1 MDIHSDRNLKIL
13 LTTITLCIFLLI
25 GLVPDIFGHGLGGEV
40 LPPVTIGD
48 KDATLSIG
56 ISPSVYD
63 ENNSETN
70 ISLKLYHSD
79 SFAIIE
85 HVTYEFELKKNGKQ
99 IFKDIFHDEL
109 GYLNIKVLNDNSD
122 EITIQGYKE
131 PLSGGWMN
139 KDFEPIIVRGPVFT
153 SGGLYDYTVRILTID
168 SDSNVLT
175 DEIKLEGA
183 ISIAENNSFKVNDFL
198 NEKQT
203 IQLISYFDQ
212 INNFTFESNTIK
224 FSMPFD
230 WNQDLEQL
238 SVVHEEIRIP
248 NTFGDF
254 LSTTYTSVVN
264 DISLPSD
271 AVTIDDY
278 SFEDRTIHIVLNQ
291 KLIKEIR
298 DKAIIDSDFTMN
310 FELKP
315 SQQVTF
321 PLEFATPDLRY
332 KVYLSWEPEI
342 IHASEETTFLISF
355 EELFSDKSQKIVEY
369 DLSLI
374 QKNSEIYSKHL
385 VGNVNSANPNSHKI
399 TFDNNQSGTA
409 NFVFSNIN
417 GHSLSKGNFIIV
429 IEPSNQA
436 QSDSMAIP
444 SWIKNNAGWWSEGTI
459 DDDSFISGIQFL
471 IKEGI
476 LQIPNTTQSSES
488 KSSEIPF
495 WIKNNAGWW
504 SEGTIDDDS
513 FISGIQFL
521 IKEGIIQ
528 I

>member
-1 MDIHSDRNLKIL
+1 MKIL
-13 LTTITLCIFLLI
+13 LTAITLCIFFSI
-25 GLVPDIFGHGLGGEV
+25 TLVPDIFGHGLGGEV

-56 ISPSVYD
+56 ISPSIYD
-63 ENNSETN
+63 ENEPESN
-70 ISLKLYHSD
+70 ISLKLYHSE

-109 GYLNIKVLNDNSD
+109 GYLNIKVITDDSD
-122 EITIQGYKE
+122 KITIEGNKE
-131 PLSGGWMN
+131 PLSDGWIN
-139 KDFEPIIVRGPVFT
+139 RDFEPIIVRGPVFT
-153 SGGLYDYTVRILTID
+153 SGGLYDYTVKILTID

-183 ISIAENNSFKVNDFL
+183 ISLAENNSFTIND
-198 NEKQT
+198 EQT

-212 INNFTFESNTIK
+212 IQNFSFESNTIK

-248 NTFGDF
+248 NTLDGF
-254 LSTTYTSVVN
+254 LSTTYTSLVN
-264 DISLPSD
+264 DIELPAD

-291 KLIKEIR
+291 KLIKEIHNN
-298 DKAIIDSDFTMN
+298 AIADSDSIMN

-321 PLEFATPDLRY
+321 PLEFTTPDLRY
-332 KVYLSWEPEI
+332 KVFLSWEPEI
-342 IHASEETTFLISF
+342 IHTSEEVTFFVSF
-355 EELFSDKSQKIVEY
+355 EELFSDKAQKVVEY
-369 DLSLI
+369 DLKI
-374 QKNSEIYSKHL
+374 VQKDSEIYSKHL
-385 VGNVNSANPNSHKI
+385 IGNVNSANPNSYKI
-399 TFDNNQSGTA
+399 IFDDKQSGAA
-409 NFVFSNIN
+409 NLVFSNIN

-429 IEPSNQA
+429 IDSSNQT
-436 QSDSMAIP
+436 QSESSNIP
-444 SWIKNNAGWWSEGTI
+444 SWIKNNAGWWSEGTL
-459 DDDSFISGIQFL
+459 DDDSFVQGIQFL

-476 LQIPNTTQSSES
+476 IQIPNTTQNSEYT
-488 KSSEIPF
+488 SSEIPS

-504 SEGTIDDDS
+504 SEGTLDDDS
-513 FISGIQFL
+513 FVQGIQFL

>member
-1 MDIHSDRNLKIL
+1 MKVL
-13 LTTITLCIFLLI
+13 LTIISLCIFLSL
-25 GLVPDIFGHGLGGEV
+25 GSVPDVFSHGLGGEV
-40 LPPVTIGD
+40 LPPVTIQD

-63 ENNSETN
+63 EKNPETN
-70 ISLKLYHSD
+70 ISLKLYHTD

-85 HVTYEFELKKNGKQ
+85 HVTYEFELKKDGKQ

-109 GYLNIKVLNDNSD
+109 GYLNIKVLTDNSN
-122 EITIQGYKE
+122 EITIQGNKE
-131 PLSGGWMN
+131 QLSGGWMN
-139 KDFEPIIVRGPVFT
+139 KDLESIILRGPVFT
-153 SGGLYDYTVRILTID
+153 SGGLYDYTVKILTID

-183 ISIAENNSFKVNDFL
+183 ISIAENNSFIVND
-198 NEKQT
+198 EQT

-212 INNFTFESNTIK
+212 INNFSFELNTIK
-224 FSMPFD
+224 FSMPFE

-238 SVVHEEIRIP
+238 SVVHQEIRVP
-248 NTFGDF
+248 NTFGGF
-254 LSTTYTSVVN
+254 LSTTYTAIVN
-264 DISLPSD
+264 DIPLPAD

-298 DKAIIDSDFTMN
+298 NSATNNSDSEMN

-332 KVYLSWEPEI
+332 KVFLSWEPKI
-342 IHASEETTFLISF
+342 IRASEEVTFFVSF

-369 DLSLI
+369 DLSI
-374 QKNSEIYSKHL
+374 KQKDSEIYSKHL
-385 VGNVNSANPNSHKI
+385 VGNANSANPNAHKI
-399 TFDNNQSGTA
+399 TFDKKQSGTA
-409 NFVFSNIN
+409 NLVFSNIN

-436 QSDSMAIP
+436 QSDTGIP
-444 SWIKNNAGWWSEGTI
+444 SWIKNNAGWWADNTI
-459 DDDSFISGIQFL
+459 DDDSFIQGIQFL

-476 LQIPNTTQSSES
+476 LQVQN
-488 KSSEIPF
+488 
-495 WIKNNAGWW
+495 
-504 SEGTIDDDS
+504 
-513 FISGIQFL
+513 
-521 IKEGIIQ
+521 
-528 I
+528 

>member
-1 MDIHSDRNLKIL
+1 LKII
-13 LTTITLCIFLLI
+13 LTTFTLCIFLSI
-25 GLVPDIFGHGLGGEV
+25 GLVPDVFSHGLGGEV
-40 LPPVTIGD
+40 LPPITIQD
-48 KDATLSIG
+48 KEATLSIA
-56 ISPSVYD
+56 ISPSIYD
-63 ENNSETN
+63 ENNPESN
-70 ISLKLYHSD
+70 ISLKLYHSE

-85 HVTYEFELKKNGKQ
+85 HVTYEFELKKDGKQ

-109 GYLNIKVLNDNSD
+109 GYLNIKVLTDNSD
-122 EITIQGYKE
+122 KITIEGNKE
-131 PLSGGWMN
+131 PLSNGWMN
-139 KDFEPIIVRGPVFT
+139 ENFEPIIIKGPVFT

-168 SDSNVLT
+168 SDSNVLS
-175 DEIKLEGA
+175 EEVKLDGA
-183 ISIAENNSFKVNDFL
+183 ISLAENNSFTVND
-198 NEKQT
+198 EQT

-212 INNFTFESNTIK
+212 INNFSFESNTIK

-248 NTFGDF
+248 NTFDGF

-264 DISLPSD
+264 DIELPAD

-278 SFEDRTIHIVLNQ
+278 SFDDRTIHIVLNQ
-291 KLIKEIR
+291 KLIKEIH
-298 DKAIIDSDFTMN
+298 DNAIIDSDSTMN

-332 KVYLSWEPEI
+332 KVFLSWEPEI
-342 IHASEETTFLISF
+342 IRASEEVAFFVSF
-355 EELFSDKSQKIVEY
+355 EELFSDKAQKIVEY
-369 DLSLI
+369 DLKI
-374 QKNSEIYSKHL
+374 MQKDSEIYSKHL
-385 VGNVNSANPNSHKI
+385 IGNVNSANPNSHKI
-399 TFDNNQSGTA
+399 IFDHKQSGTA
-409 NFVFSNIN
+409 NLVFSNIN

-436 QSDSMAIP
+436 QPDTSIP

-476 LQIPNTTQSSES
+476 
-488 KSSEIPF
+488 
-495 WIKNNAGWW
+495 
-504 SEGTIDDDS
+504 
-513 FISGIQFL
+513 IQV
-521 IKEGIIQ
+521 Q
-528 I
+528 N